1 VTSARATTAEAPEP
15 AGKLRHLRWYICGLL
30 FLATTINY
38 LDRQAVGVLNPILRT
53 EIGWDDA
60 GFGWVM
66 FAFQLAYAIMFPI
79 SGRLLDLFGV
89 RRGLFWAVIVWSLAA
104 MAHALARSPMGF
116 AVARFALGVGEA
128 ANFPAS
134 IKAIAEWFP
143 RHERA
148 LATGIFNSG
157 TNVGV
162 MLSPLIVWIAVQWHW
177 QAAFVI
183 TGLTGLLWLGLWQWL
198 YRSPQ
203 EHPRLT
209 AAERALILKDSE
221 PEMPA
226 QRVPWTAVLRYR
238 QAWAILLGKMLTDPV
253 WWFYLYWLPSYLNRE
268 RGVSALT
275 ASVMLLYPYIAAD
288 VGSVG
293 GGWLSGFLIKRGWPV
308 GKARLVAMALFA
320 VCMPGAIWAVLTNDF
335 WLALSLISLA
345 TAAHQAW
352 SANIFTLASDM
363 FPKTLVGSIVG
374 LAGMAGAIGGMF
386 MTLIAG
392 GMLQWTGSY
401 VPLFVLAGIMH
412 PLAFGAILLF
422 GGRRL
427 QPADM
432 GAALATGRS
441 PALITAGAVMAAA
454 GAVMALVVLAN
465 WEAIVAAARSLSA
478 AAQGLTASIGVML
491 LGIALL
497 YAGRGTASR
506 REAA

>member
-1 VTSARATTAEAPEP
+1 VTPAPMAAADAPEP

-38 LDRQAVGVLNPILRT
+38 LDRQAVGVLNPILSK

-89 RRGLFWAVIVWSLAA
+89 RRGLFWAVIVWSVAA

-209 AAERALILKDSE
+209 ASERALILKDSE
-221 PEMPA
+221 PEVPA

-288 VGSVG
+288 VGSIG
-293 GGWLSGFLIKRGWPV
+293 GGWLSGFLIKRGWQV
-308 GKARLVAMALFA
+308 GKARLFAMGLFA
-320 VCMPGAIWAVLTNDF
+320 LCMPGAIWAVLTNDF

-427 QPADM
+427 EPADM
-432 GAALATGRS
+432 DAALATGRS
-441 PALITAGAVMAAA
+441 PALVTAGAVMAGA
-454 GAVMALVVLAN
+454 GAAMALLVVAN
-465 WEAIVAAARSLSA
+465 WDAIVAAARSLSA

-491 LGIALL
+491 LGLALL
-497 YAGRGTASR
+497 YAGRGR
-506 REAA
+506 RPTTS

>member
-1 VTSARATTAEAPEP
+1 MTSSPLAAVAETPAPQP
-15 AGKLRHLRWYICGLL
+15 GKIRHLRWYICGLL

-38 LDRQAVGVLNPILRT
+38 LDRQATGVLNPILRE

-60 GFGWVM
+60 GFGWVV
-66 FAFQLAYAIMFPI
+66 FSFQLAYAIMFPI

-104 MAHALARSPMGF
+104 MAHAFARSTLGF
-116 AVARFALGVGEA
+116 AAARFALGIGEA

-162 MLSPLIVWIAVQWHW
+162 MLSPAIVWLAVTWHW
-177 QAAFVI
+177 QAAFVV
-183 TGLTGLLWLGLWQWL
+183 TGLTGFLWLGLWMWL

-203 EHPRLT
+203 EHPKLT
-209 AAERALILKDSE
+209 EEEKALILREADAE
-221 PEMPA
+221 VPA
-226 QRVPWTAVLRYR
+226 ARIPWTAILRYR
-238 QAWAILLGKMLTDPV
+238 QAWAVLLGKALTDPV
-253 WWFYLYWLPSYLNRE
+253 WWFYLFWLPTYLNRE

-275 ASVMLLYPYIAAD
+275 ASVMLFYPYLAAD
-288 VGSVG
+288 VGSIG

-308 GKARLVAMALFA
+308 GSARLFAMGLFA
-320 VCMPGAIWAVLTNDF
+320 ACMPAAIWAVLTDEF

-345 TAAHQAW
+345 TSAHQAW

-363 FPKTLVGSIVG
+363 FPRTLVGSVVG

-392 GMLQWTGSY
+392 CTLQWTGSY
-401 VPLFVLAGIMH
+401 VPLFVLAGLMH
-412 PLAFGAILLF
+412 PVAYGALLLF
-422 GGRRL
+422 GGRKL
-427 QPADM
+427 QPADV
-432 GAALATGRS
+432 GTGPLMDRS
-441 PALITAGAVMAAA
+441 PGLVTAGAAMAVIGTVLA
-454 GAVMALVVLAN
+454 ALVGAN
-465 WEAIVAAARSLSA
+465 WQYIVEVTRSVSA
-478 AAQGLTASIGVML
+478 AAQGLTASVGVVL
-491 LGIALL
+491 LGLALL
-497 YAGRGTASR
+497 YAGRGQRQTA
-506 REAA
+506 

>member
-1 VTSARATTAEAPEP
+1 MSTSPAVAHVPAP
-15 AGKLRHLRWYICGLL
+15 AGGKLRHLRWYICGLL

-66 FAFQLAYAIMFPI
+66 FAFQLAYALMFPI

-89 RRGLFWAVIVWSLAA
+89 RRGLFWAVIVWSIAA
-104 MAHALARSPMGF
+104 MAHAFARSPLGF
-116 AVARFALGVGEA
+116 AVARFALGIGEA

-162 MLSPLIVWIAVQWHW
+162 MLSPAIVWVAVQWHW
-177 QAAFVI
+177 QAAFIV
-183 TGLTGLLWLGLWQWL
+183 TGLTGLLWLFLWRWL
-198 YRSPQ
+198 YRSPR
-203 EHPRLT
+203 EHPRLS
-209 AAERALILKDSE
+209 AEELALITRDAE
-221 PEMPA
+221 PEVPA
-226 QRVPWTAVLRYR
+226 ARVPWTAVLRYR
-238 QAWAILLGKMLTDPV
+238 QAWAVLLGKMLTDPV

-308 GKARLVAMALFA
+308 GSARLVAMGLFA
-320 VCMPGAIWAVLTNDF
+320 LCMPGAIWAVFTQNF
-335 WLALSLISLA
+335 VLALSLISLA

-363 FPKTLVGSIVG
+363 FPKTLVGSVVG

-401 VPLFVLAGIMH
+401 VPLFVLAGLMH
-412 PLAFGAILLF
+412 PLAFGAILFF
-422 GGRRL
+422 GGRKL
-427 QPADM
+427 EPADM
-432 GAALATGRS
+432 AVERTTARSAALV
-441 PALITAGAVMAAA
+441 TAGAVMALA
-454 GAVMALVVLAN
+454 GAALALLVAAQ
-465 WEAIVAAARSLSA
+465 WDAIVATTRSLSA
-478 AAQGLTASIGVML
+478 AAQGLTASVGVML
-491 LGIALL
+491 LGFALL
-497 YAGRGTASR
+497 YAGRGR
-506 REAA
+506 REPA